1 MVGSFG
7 GLNFN
12 LFVIP
17 QVNFMRILFFFFGL
31 IQAAAF
37 AQLPTKPILLKSK
50 NQWVDSN
57 LDKDGWKYFQDQYT
71 NESTLTEGDEE
82 VPFIPSLLQSGKDL
96 FSALTGFSFS
106 IRRFRMKGL
115 SNRYFSQSIHEI
127 SMNQLSDGNIP
138 WANWGGLNE
147 VTSNNQ
153 YATGLKDNE
162 FQFGALGN
170 AVFMQLN
177 ASKLFPQTTVTLN
190 LSNRNYHQRIAFTKV
205 WSESK
210 NGWSF
215 ASSIAYK
222 QGVGGQLKANEFKG
236 FSYFLS
242 IDKRLRNHLFS
253 LVLLG
258 NSQMN
263 TRTAAITEEL
273 AGLAASK
280 QYQPGWGLQANK
292 IRNANWQFNHQPMI
306 LFSHEYNL
314 HEKIKQIST
323 LLLSSGEKY
332 TTALDWYNAADPR
345 PDYYRYLPSF
355 FTDSLLA
362 QDVLSQIQLN
372 PSQLQI
378 NWDHLY
384 WINQN
389 SSSDKRARYLLE
401 DRVERNK
408 KIALNT
414 RYRIQLNNRL
424 LISFQGQYRKEV
436 YTYFKRINDL
446 LGAKYSINWNQF
458 AEDNL
463 PNSTAIQNDLNH
475 PNQIIRVG
483 DSFGYHYAMH
493 LSQWLIM
500 SQAVYTMP
508 KFDLNAAIEYTSTYY
523 QREGKYR
530 NGVFPQNSFGLSEP
544 NYFNNGQIKMGI
556 TYKLNG
562 RNYYY
567 FRTAFSSKPP
577 LVNDL
582 YISPRINSLKQ
593 LDISNEWAFMVEAG
607 YILNA
612 PKLKITANAY
622 WIRINNA
629 MDVMSFYHDG
639 YRNLVNYNI
648 SNIGTQMMGLEWSM
662 AYTLFGGVTF
672 NAAMS
677 VGKYVYHN
685 RPNYSVMA
693 DNEPYISEKGVLYID
708 QFPITGLPHLAIY
721 NGLAYRSNSNLFLN
735 LSSSYMGN
743 QWLSFNPIRRTYD
756 AAQNLPIHLDAEQ
769 IARPS
774 SLPNAFILD
783 FSAGYSCRIKKFK
796 DGSAYYLQFFLG
808 VNNLLNQSIITGGYE
823 QLRFDIPGGD
833 INKFPNKYYYSPGT
847 LYSLSIK
854 TKL

>member
-1 MVGSFG
+1 
-7 GLNFN
+7 
-12 LFVIP
+12 
-17 QVNFMRILFFFFGL
+17 MRILFFFFGL

-796 DGSAYYLQFFLG
+796 DG
-808 VNNLLNQSIITGGYE
+808 
-823 QLRFDIPGGD
+823 
-833 INKFPNKYYYSPGT
+833 
-847 LYSLSIK
+847 
-854 TKL
+854 

>member
-1 MVGSFG
+1 LVVSFE

-17 QVNFMRILFFFFGL
+17 QFYFMRMLFFFFGL

-37 AQLPTKPILLKSK
+37 AQPPTKPILPKSK

-71 NESTLTEGDEE
+71 SESTLSEGDEE
-82 VPFIPSLLQSGKDL
+82 LSFVPSLLQSGKDL
-96 FSALTGFSFS
+96 FSSLTAFSFS

-115 SNRYFSQSIHEI
+115 NNRYFSQSIHEI

-153 YATGLKDNE
+153 YSAGIRDNE

-177 ASKLFPQTTVTLN
+177 ASKLFPQTTVTFN

-205 WSESK
+205 WSENK
-210 NGWSF
+210 KGWSF

-222 QGVGGQLKANEFKG
+222 QGVGGQYKANEFKG

-242 IDKRLRNHLFS
+242 IDKRLSNHLYSF
-253 LVLLG
+253 VLLG
-258 NSQMN
+258 NRQMN

-273 AGLAASK
+273 VGLAATK
-280 QYQPGWGLQANK
+280 QYQPGWGLQASK
-292 IRNANWQFNHQPMI
+292 IRNANWQYNHQPMI

-314 HEKIKQIST
+314 HEKIKQVST

-332 TTALDWYNAADPR
+332 STALDWYNAADPR

-362 QDVLSQIQLN
+362 QDVLSQIQFN
-372 PSQLQI
+372 PAQLQI

-389 SSSDKRARYLLE
+389 SSTDKRARYLLE
-401 DRVERNK
+401 DRIEQAK
-408 KIALNT
+408 KIMLNT

-436 YTYFKRINDL
+436 FTYFKRINDL
-446 LGAKYSINWNQF
+446 LGAAYSINWNQF

-463 PNSTAIQNDLNH
+463 PNSTAIQNDLNN
-475 PNQIIRVG
+475 PNQIVG
-483 DSFGYHYAMH
+483 LGDPFGYNYNMH

-508 KFDLNAAIEYTSTYY
+508 KFDFNAAIEYANTFY

-567 FRTAFSSKPP
+567 LRAAFSSKPP

-582 YISPRINSLKQ
+582 YISPRISSLKQ
-593 LDISNEWAFMVEAG
+593 MDIANECAFMTEAG

-612 PKLKITANAY
+612 PKLKITLNGY
-622 WIRINNA
+622 FITIYNA

-639 YRNLVNYNI
+639 YRNLVNYAL
-648 SNIGTQMMGLEWSM
+648 SDIGSKMMGLEFSM
-662 AYTLFGGVTF
+662 AYSLNGGITF
-672 NAAMS
+672 NSAISA
-677 VGKYVYHN
+677 GKFVYQG
-685 RPNYSVMA
+685 RPNYNVMA
-693 DNEPYISEKGVLYID
+693 DNEPYISEKGILYID
-708 QFPITGLPHLAIY
+708 QFPISGLPQLALY

-743 QWLSFNPIRRTYD
+743 QWLSYNPIRRTYD
-756 AAQNLPIHLDAEQ
+756 AAQNLPSSFNAEQ
-769 IARPS
+769 ITRPS
-774 SLPNAFILD
+774 NLPSAFILD
-783 FSAGYSCRIKKFK
+783 FSAGYSCRIKKFR

-823 QLRFDIPGGD
+823 QLRFDMPGGNV
-833 INKFPNKYYYSPGT
+833 NKFPNKYYYSPGT

-854 TKL
+854 CKL

>member
-1 MVGSFG
+1 
-7 GLNFN
+7 
-12 LFVIP
+12 
-17 QVNFMRILFFFFGL
+17 MRILFFFFGL

-273 AGLAASK
+273 AGLAATK

-769 IARPS
+769 IAKPS

>member
-1 MVGSFG
+1 MLVHTFK
-7 GLNFN
+7 

-17 QVNFMRILFFFFGL
+17 QVYFMRIFFFLFGL
-31 IQAAAF
+31 IQAVAF
-37 AQLPTKPILLKSK
+37 AQPPTKPMLFIGK
-50 NQWVDSN
+50 NQWVDSS
-57 LDKDGWKYFQDQYT
+57 LDKEGWKYFQDQYT

-273 AGLAASK
+273 AGLAATK

>member
-1 MVGSFG
+1 
-7 GLNFN
+7 
-12 LFVIP
+12 
-17 QVNFMRILFFFFGL
+17 MRILFFFFGL
-31 IQAAAF
+31 IQSVVF
-37 AQLPTKPILLKSK
+37 AQPPPKLELLKSK
-50 NQWVDSN
+50 NQWLDSN

-82 VPFIPSLLQSGKDL
+82 IPFIPSLLQSGKDL
-96 FSALTGFSFS
+96 FSSLTGFSFS

-153 YATGLKDNE
+153 YAAGLKDNE
-162 FQFGALGN
+162 IQFGALGN

-177 ASKLFPQTTVTLN
+177 ASKLFPQTTFTIN
-190 LSNRNYHQRIAFTKV
+190 LSNRNYHQRFAFTKV
-205 WSESK
+205 WSENK
-210 NGWSF
+210 DGWSF
-215 ASSIAYK
+215 ACSIAFK
-222 QGVGGQLKANEFKG
+222 HGVGGQFKANEFKG
-236 FSYFLS
+236 LSYFLS
-242 IDKRLRNHLFS
+242 IDKRYKNQLFS

-258 NSQMN
+258 NRQMN
-263 TRTAAITEEL
+263 TRTTAITQEVAQL
-273 AGLAASK
+273 ATSN
-280 QYQPGWGLQANK
+280 QYQPGWGFLDSK
-292 IRNANWQFNHQPMI
+292 IRNANWQYNHHPMI

-314 HEKIKQIST
+314 HEKIKQVST
-323 LLLSSGEKY
+323 ILFSSGEKY
-332 TTALDWYNAADPR
+332 TTALDWYNAPDPR

-355 FTDSLLA
+355 FGDSLLA
-362 QDVLSQIQLN
+362 QNVLSQIQLN

-389 SSSDKRARYLLE
+389 STLDKRARYLLE
-401 DRVERNK
+401 DRVEQSK
-408 KIALNT
+408 KIVLNT
-414 RYRIQLNNRL
+414 RYRIQLTNRL

-446 LGAKYSINWNQF
+446 LGAAYSINWNQF

-463 PNSTAIQNDLNH
+463 PNSTALQNDLNQ
-475 PNQIIRVG
+475 PNQIVSVG
-483 DSFGYHYAMH
+483 DSFGYNYKMH

-508 KFDLNAAIEYTSTYY
+508 KFDFNAAIEYTSTYY

-530 NGVFPQNSFGLSEP
+530 NGVFPQNSFGLSDP
-544 NYFNNGQIKMGI
+544 NYFNNGQIKLGL

-593 LDISNEWAFMVEAG
+593 LDISNEWAIMAEAG

-612 PKLKITANAY
+612 PKLKITLNGY
-622 WIRINNA
+622 IISINKA

-639 YRNLVNYNI
+639 YRNLVNYVL
-648 SNIGTQMMGLEWSM
+648 SDIGSKMMGIEFSM
-662 AYTLFGGVTF
+662 AYSLSGGLTVNSAISAGSF
-672 NAAMS
+672 FYK
-677 VGKYVYHN
+677 G

-693 DNEPYISEKGVLYID
+693 DNEPYVSEKGFLYID
-708 QFPITGLPHLAIY
+708 RFPITGLPHLAIF
-721 NGLAYRSNSNLFLN
+721 NGLAYRSKSNLFLN
-735 LSSSYMGN
+735 LSSSFMDK
-743 QWLSFNPIRRTYD
+743 QWLSFNPIRRTSD
-756 AAQNLPIHLDAEQ
+756 ASQNLPSNLDGEQ
-769 IARPS
+769 ITKPS
-774 SLPNAFILD
+774 NLPNAFILD
-783 FSAGYSCRIKKFK
+783 FSAGFSCKIKKFR
-796 DGSAYYLQFFLG
+796 DGSAYYLQLFLG
-808 VNNLLNQSIITGGYE
+808 VNNLLNQPIITGGYE
-823 QLRFDIPGGD
+823 QLRFDLPGGD
-833 INKFPNKYYYSPGT
+833 VNKFPNKYYYSPGT

-854 TKL
+854 CKL

>member
-1 MVGSFG
+1 
-7 GLNFN
+7 
-12 LFVIP
+12 
-17 QVNFMRILFFFFGL
+17 MRILFFFFGL